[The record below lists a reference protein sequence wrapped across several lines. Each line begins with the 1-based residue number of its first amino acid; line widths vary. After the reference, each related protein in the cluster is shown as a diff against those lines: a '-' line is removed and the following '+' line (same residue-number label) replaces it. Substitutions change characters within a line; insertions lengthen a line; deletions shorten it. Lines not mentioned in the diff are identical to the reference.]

1 MKKLMS
7 IIATLSLVM
16 CLSAVPAFATDP
28 LVEIG
33 NNSAGAAAYT
43 YNDNRTFGAEQKDL
57 TSINNRGSGYRGF
70 ANQAEISYGPLPGY
84 LGPARH
90 DANVQSAK
98 IITMYKNT
106 FTRADVE
113 ALVKGVNI
121 DANRYV
127 DKVAEEDEGTVT
139 VIFIAPDKSEVVQ
152 CAVITT
158 KATSKE
164 TASANVLGAAILSA
178 LEVGADILLVTAE
191 GLSTEL
197 ASFGWGVGF
206 AYSSATIS
214 TDEKSGGI
222 GSGGLG
228 ISGGSAGP
236 YLNHSGADND
246 LNVQLP
252 T

>member
-90 DANVQSAK
+90 DANVQSAEV
-98 IITMYKNT
+98 ITMYKNT

-178 LEVGADILLVTAE
+178 LEVGADTLLVTAE

-228 ISGGSAGP
+228 ISGGSAGYKSFP
-236 YLNHSGADND
+236 WIQAIALR
-246 LNVQLP
+246 
-252 T
+252 TK